1 VKLPNAERVRID
13 ERKVRDYLLSK
24 THPIGRFKARVFGAI
39 GFDESNRAAFMAELQ
54 RIAKSGEISQ
64 VEDIPFGRKYTV
76 PGELEG
82 PAGVIPVH
90 TVWLQGPGEPDV
102 RLVTVRPR

>member
-1 VKLPNAERVRID
+1 MIGSRCVKLPNAERVRID

-54 RIAKSGEISQ
+54 RIAASGEISQ
-64 VEDIPFGRKYTV
+64 EVHCCWRTRRARRCD
-76 PGELEG
+76 PGSHHLA
-82 PAGVIPVH
+82 AG
-90 TVWLQGPGEPDV
+90 T
-102 RLVTVRPR
+102 R